1 MKNPPIHKPEDFDA
15 DKSFLLSF
23 LPDLK
28 KNERKPKIRAENT
41 IYAVSKKYSKSFT
54 NSFF

>member
-1 MKNPPIHKPEDFDA
+1 MKNPTIHKPEDFDA

-28 KNERKPKIRAENT
+28 I
-41 IYAVSKKYSKSFT
+41 
-54 NSFF
+54 